1 MFTLK
6 LIVRNAFRH
15 KLRTSLTVLGIVIAL
30 ISFGLLRTVINAWY
44 SGVAASSAT
53 RLVTRNAISL
63 AFFLPISYKDKIR
76 QVEGVKTV
84 SWGNW
89 FGGIYIDEK
98 HFFANF
104 AVEPR
109 SYLELYP
116 EYVLK
121 PGEKEAFL
129 RDRKGAMVGRKLAA
143 RYGWQVGDTVTL
155 KGTIWPGNWDFVV
168 RAIYRGRDENVDE
181 TLFVFHWSYLNE
193 TVKKTVPR
201 RADLVGF
208 YMIGVGNPDFAA
220 ETAAGVD
227 RIFENSLAETHTET
241 EKAFQLGFLAMSE
254 ALLVVIQLVSLLVI
268 LIIMAVV
275 ANTMAMTYRERIG
288 EYAIFKTLGFGGW
301 RIAAIVSGESLVIT
315 VTGCALAAAL
325 TYPVTGAFAK
335 AMGQYF
341 PIFHVKP
348 RIFLLYGAA
357 SVFVGLT
364 AAVIPTWRAA
374 RMSIAQGLRRIG

>member
-1 MFTLK
+1 MFIIK

-15 KLRTSLTVLGIVIAL
+15 RLRTALTVLGIVIAL

-44 SGVAASSAT
+44 SGVEASSAT

-63 AFFLPISYKDKIR
+63 AFFLPISHKDKIR
-76 QVEGVKTV
+76 QVQGVKTV

-121 PGEKEAFL
+121 PAEKEAFL
-129 RDRKGAMVGRKLAA
+129 RDRKGAMVGRKLATK
-143 RYGWQVGDTVTL
+143 YGWKTGDTVTL
-155 KGTIWPGNWDFVV
+155 KGTIWPGDWDFVI
-168 RAIYRGRDENVDE
+168 RAIYSGRDENVDE
-181 TLFVFHWSYLNE
+181 SVFVFQWDYLNE
-193 TVKKTVPR
+193 SVKKTSPR

-208 YMIGVGNPDFAA
+208 YMIGIENQDFAA
-220 ETAAGVD
+220 EIAASID
-227 RIFENSLAETHTET
+227 QTFKNSLAETLTET

-301 RIAAIVSGESLVIT
+301 RIAGLISGESLVIT
-315 VTGCALAAAL
+315 MTGCALAVAL
-325 TYPVTGAFAK
+325 TYPVTEAFAK

-348 RIFLLYGAA
+348 GIFLLYGAA
-357 SVFVGLT
+357 SLSVGLM

-374 RMSIAQGLRRIG
+374 RISVAQGLRRIG

>member
-121 PGEKEAFL
+121 PDEKEAFL
-129 RDRKGAMVGRKLAA
+129 RDRKGAMAGRKLAA
-143 RYGWQVGDTVTL
+143 RYGWKLGDTVTL
-155 KGTIWPGNWDFVV
+155 KGTIWPGNWDFVI

-193 TVKKTVPR
+193 TVKRTVPR

-208 YMIGVGNPDFAA
+208 YMIGVEDPDFAA
-220 ETAAGVD
+220 ETAAGID
-227 RIFENSLAETHTET
+227 RTFENSLAETHTET

-268 LIIMAVV
+268 VIIMAVV

-315 VTGCALAAAL
+315 LTGCALAAAL
-325 TYPVTGAFAK
+325 TYPVTGAFAR

-348 RIFLLYGAA
+348 GIFLLYGAA
-357 SVFVGLT
+357 SLFVGLT

-374 RMSIAQGLRRIG
+374 RISIAQGLRRIG